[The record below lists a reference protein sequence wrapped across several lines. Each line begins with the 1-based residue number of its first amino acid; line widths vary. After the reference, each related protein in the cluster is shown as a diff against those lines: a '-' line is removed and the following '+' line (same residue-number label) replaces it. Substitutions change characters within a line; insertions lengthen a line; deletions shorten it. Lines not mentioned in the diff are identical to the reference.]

1 MREPSSH
8 PRVATAIRI
17 GVALLIAVGLARL
30 VLPLAPNALDVRT
43 DIVGYPT
50 FANFDVNRLL
60 RDYGLVVVFV
70 PVVAIVAYFALT
82 RVLVGPLGPWGPIPR
97 PIGRFEGIPAL
108 TGRRES
114 AVAVGRTLFVGL
126 VLGLELAIAMRA
138 SAALALAAT
147 LTYGGGVALVASIA
161 AARGHDRL
169 TATRVVNTLAAP
181 VSIAALYGVSRGT
194 RVTVASTG
202 AVHEYRW
209 LPAWLAF
216 GAAAV
221 LLGFLAR
228 RAARLESR
236 AESNDLERA
245 VLLLV
250 VAPVCVFLLTATL
263 PGALDE
269 LDSFEEGQILAAA
282 SLVQEGFFPWRDLI
296 VAHGVLSD
304 VFRGLVGFH
313 VFEDSRWGFVAGEQ
327 VLLQPLAW
335 VGVYY
340 LCAYL
345 FWTNWLYLFVTQLF
359 VVAGA
364 LVAIEVRFL
373 LIPFVLL
380 LLAALL
386 AKPTAARAAA
396 FTSLLAVQVIVT
408 PEALAAAVAYLGT
421 LVLFE
426 LYYYERGS
434 VLALGFRRVWLCA
447 ATALVLAVAWA
458 AFLAANHALDDWI
471 FSFTALIPGHA
482 LTGGIPMSVPRREF
496 EVVAPVAAVLCALA
510 LFVVWTRLRRPLSYG
525 DWVMLAMAGFAFL
538 YYPKFLIRGDG
549 PHLQQAYSVAV
560 PLVFYVVYR
569 VLRLG
574 ERALALAAR
583 ARGVSWFPLRHTITV
598 ALLLVFLVGAQSP
611 LGGARGAPGHF
622 ASIVPR
628 EPVVERVG
636 YDTPGANNAVALRAV
651 SSAIQSLRTPGATVF
666 DFTNA
671 PGLFHYVYDLPPAS
685 RYYHVSLAIR
695 QRTQSD
701 LVKRLEEHPPGVV
714 VLGNDRFAL
723 NLPSW
728 DGISNQVRHYDVSS
742 YLLDRYVPVLESHG
756 FVLMV
761 RRGPGVK
768 ADRHLYFSAPECD
781 WGYVPNFFAPSPS
794 PTARATQLAVRR
806 GGNGKRYSVTLPADA
821 SSYDWLELKTE
832 GPLPASRFTLS
843 DRAGASTGHAIAFR
857 SLARGENVIRVKVG
871 ACSQWHGYRPGVVRL
886 TSSVPL
892 DAVQVRV
899 VR

>member
-1 MREPSSH
+1 MNAH
-8 PRVATAIRI
+8 PRAATALRI
-17 GVALLIAVGLARL
+17 AAAVSVAVILASL
-30 VLPLAPNALDVRT
+30 VFAALPRSLDVHT
-43 DIVGYPT
+43 DVVGYPT
-50 FANFDVNRLL
+50 FANFDIDPYLWG
-60 RDYGLVVVFV
+60 YGLTVVFV
-70 PVVAIVAYFALT
+70 PLAAVILYLGLTRLLVGPIGPWRPLPRPLARIEDIPPAVGWRAWAVGGGRVFFVGFAVGIELAIIERASAIVALLT
-82 RVLVGPLGPWGPIPR
+82 AVSYLGVVVVVASLAAR
-97 PIGRFEGIPAL
+97 H
-108 TGRRES
+108 GRRDPFV
-114 AVAVGRTLFVGL
+114 VAG
-126 VLGLELAIAMRA
+126 
-138 SAALALAAT
+138 S
-147 LTYGGGVALVASIA
+147 
-161 AARGHDRL
+161 
-169 TATRVVNTLAAP
+169 VNTLVAP
-181 VSIAALYGVSRGT
+181 VAVAGLYGVSRST
-194 RVTVASTG
+194 EVAVSATG
-202 AVHEYRW
+202 VVHHYPW
-209 LPAWLAF
+209 LPAWVALGLALGLVVFF
-216 GAAAV
+216 GYR
-221 LLGFLAR
+221 LR
-228 RAARLESR
+228 RMLDPRGLNRLERS
-236 AESNDLERA
+236 A
-245 VLLLV
+245 LLLV
-250 VAPVCVFLLTATL
+250 VAPVCVFLLTSEL
-263 PGALDE
+263 PGALPGFDA
-269 LDSFEEGQILAAA
+269 FEEGQTVAGAALTRGGA
-282 SLVQEGFFPWRDLI
+282 FPWRDLL
-296 VAHGVLSD
+296 VTHGWLFD
-304 VFRGLVGFH
+304 IGRGLIGFH
-313 VFEDSRWGFVAGEQ
+313 FFEDSRWGSVAGND
-327 VLLQPLAW
+327 VLVGPLAC
-335 VGVYY
+335 VALYY

-345 FWTNWLYLFVTQLF
+345 FWTNWLYLFVTQVA
-359 VVAGA
+359 VVAGHWVPNA
-364 LVAIEVRFL
+364 RFL
-373 LIPFVLL
+373 LLPLVLL

-471 FSFTALIPGHA
+471 FSFTALIPAHG
-482 LTGGIPMSVPRREF
+482 LTGSIPLHVSHTDTK
-496 EVVAPVAAVLCALA
+496 VVGPIVIVLAVLAFFA
-510 LFVVWTRLRRPLSYG
+510 TRTILRRPLSYG
-525 DWVMLAMAGFAFL
+525 DWLMVAMVGMTLLYFTKFL
-538 YYPKFLIRGDG
+538 YRANPY
-549 PHLQQAYSVAV
+549 HLQQAYSVAV
-560 PLVFYVVYR
+560 PLILYMGFRGVTF
-569 VLRLG
+569 G
-574 ERALALAAR
+574 EGALARVAGSRADSRLPAR
-583 ARGVSWFPLRHTITV
+583 HVLTGLL
-598 ALLLVFLVGAQSP
+598 LLLVLVGTTSTLRDTTTT
-611 LGGARGAPGHF
+611 LGTRF
-622 ASIVPR
+622 A
-628 EPVVERVG
+628 PVVPTEPELERLG
-636 YDTPGANNAVALRAV
+636 YAQPGENDVEMVRDVERATT
-651 SSAIQSLRTPGATVF
+651 SLLASGETMF
-666 DFTNA
+666 DFTNS
-671 PGLFHYVYDLPPAS
+671 PGLFYYLYDLPPAS

-701 LVKRLEEHPPGVV
+701 LVKRLEKTQPKVV
-714 VLGNDRFAL
+714 AFTSGTVGGS
-723 NLPSW
+723 LPSW